1 MKRKLIILV
10 GSMIILA
17 IAVLSIS
24 FYISST
30 AGKASKNADSSIN
43 VVTSFY
49 PSYIITVNITDGIT
63 DIEVDSLTDFTGGCL
78 HDYQLTTD
86 DMKLLS
92 NADVFIIN
100 GGGME
105 EYLEEVIGSYPDLK
119 VIDLSKG
126 ITILKSEIHEGEDNP
141 HVWLDPELYMLQI
154 ENARNGLENFIRD
167 YENKGLSN
175 GDFDRE
181 HKEKIIEK
189 LHSNAEEYLEKV
201 SVLAADMNNI
211 LDTVK
216 DMVDNK
222 KLSNKVVVF
231 HDSFAYLSSKAG
243 LEVAFTVEID
253 EDTPLSAGEVA
264 EVISAIKED
273 NIRYLF
279 TEEQYDD
286 NIVDRIKEETDA
298 KVYII
303 DSAVTGDTDK
313 DSYLKAMR
321 KNIDTLKKAF
331 DEP

>member
-10 GSMIILA
+10 GSMTILV
-17 IAVLSIS
+17 IVVLSIL

-30 AGKASKNADSSIN
+30 NGKASDGTDSGIR

-49 PSYIITVNITDGIT
+49 PSYILTINITDGMS
-63 DIEVDSLTDFTGGCL
+63 DIEVDSLTDFSGGCL
-78 HDYQLTTD
+78 HDYQLTTN

-105 EYLEEVIGSYPDLK
+105 EYLEEVIGSYPHLYI
-119 VIDLSKG
+119 IDLSKG
-126 ITILKSEIHEGEDNP
+126 ISMIKSELHEGEDNP

-154 ENARNGLENFIRD
+154 ENAREGLISYIRD
-167 YENKGLSN
+167 YVNKSESN
-175 GDFDRE
+175 MNIDTA
-181 HKEKIIEK
+181 K
-189 LHSNAEEYLEKV
+189 LQSNAEAYLKKV
-201 SVLAADMNNI
+201 QELAEDMNNV

-216 DMVDNK
+216 DMAENK
-222 KLSNKVVVF
+222 NISNKVVIF
-231 HDSFAYLSSKAG
+231 HDSFAYLSDRAG

-286 NIVDRIKEETDA
+286 NITDRIMEETDA

-303 DSAVTGDTDK
+303 DSAVTGDADK

-321 KNIDTLKKAF
+321 RNIDTLKKAF
-331 DEP
+331 EEP